1 MRASL
6 VCLAAEMIANS
17 FRGAYHTKMWGWRER
32 WRGWGGVQ
40 RDDALG
46 FLKHI
51 CIHVMEEQSAENER
65 GGGYLSVTDVR
76 RRLAR
81 LV

>member
-17 FRGAYHTKMWGWRER
+17 FRGAYHTQRCGDGGRD
-32 WRGWGGVQ
+32 GGGGVQ

-65 GGGYLSVTDVR
+65 EEAAT
-76 RRLAR
+76 LA
-81 LV
+81 

>member
-1 MRASL
+1 M
-6 VCLAAEMIANS
+6 
-17 FRGAYHTKMWGWRER
+17 
-32 WRGWGGVQ
+32 Q

-51 CIHVMEEQSAENER
+51 CIHVMQEESEENER

-81 LV
+81 LA

>member
-1 MRASL
+1 MPITQR
-6 VCLAAEMIANS
+6 CGDGG
-17 FRGAYHTKMWGWRER
+17 RDGG
-32 WRGWGGVQ
+32 GGVQ